1 MSSFSMIEVLFLAA
15 NGPRGFREFGLFG
28 CNRRSRLRPPSL
40 TAPLP
45 ERVSRERYTPVP
57 DSKTPHNL

>member
-15 NGPRGFREFGLFG
+15 YGPRGFREFGLFG
-28 CNRRSRLRPPSL
+28 RNRRSRPRPPSL

-45 ERVSRERYTPVP
+45 ERVARER
-57 DSKTPHNL
+57 